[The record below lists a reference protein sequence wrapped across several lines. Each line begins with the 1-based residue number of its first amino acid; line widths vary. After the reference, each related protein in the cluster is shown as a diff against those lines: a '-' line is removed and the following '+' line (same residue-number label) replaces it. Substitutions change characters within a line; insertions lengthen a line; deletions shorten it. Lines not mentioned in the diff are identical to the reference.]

1 MIHSFYFNCIVINR
15 LLLHLSYY
23 PQQEMEEKRRMEA
36 EMDPHELAKIKEAEA
51 AAAAHDAE
59 KSKHYSTLGSAFK
72 KMPSKGG
79 GLLSSTS
86 MRKK

>member
-1 MIHSFYFNCIVINR
+1 MYS
-15 LLLHLSYY
+15 
-23 PQQEMEEKRRMEA
+23 QQELEDKRRLEA
-36 EMDPHELAKIKEAEA
+36 EMDPHELAKMKEAEA
-51 AAAAHDAE
+51 TAAAHDAE

-72 KMPSKGG
+72 KMSSKG